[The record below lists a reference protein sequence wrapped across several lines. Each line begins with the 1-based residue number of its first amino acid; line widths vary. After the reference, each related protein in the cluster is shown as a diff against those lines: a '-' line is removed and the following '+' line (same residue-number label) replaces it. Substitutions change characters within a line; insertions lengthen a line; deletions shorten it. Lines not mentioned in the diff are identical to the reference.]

1 MWQIMIEGESKMFK
15 KMLSLVVIAVLF
27 QLASTMSVSPNTL
40 DENKDGRRAEKVKA
54 GIAKLGVGEA
64 ARVKVKL
71 QDGTTLNGYVSEVGN
86 QNFIVVDTKTG
97 AAVTVAYPQ
106 VKQVKGSNLSTGARI
121 AIGVAI
127 IAAIITIVVLA
138 GKS

>member
-1 MWQIMIEGESKMFK
+1 VAKIILEGESKMFK
-15 KMLSLVVIAVLF
+15 KMLSLMVIGVLF
-27 QLASTMSVSPNTL
+27 QLASIMPVSANTL
-40 DENKDGRRAEKVKA
+40 GENKDARRAEKVKA

-64 ARVKVKL
+64 ARVKVQL
-71 QDGTTLNGYVSEVGN
+71 QDGTKLNGYVSEVGN
-86 QNFIVVDTKTG
+86 ESFIVVDTKTG

-106 VKQVKGSNLSTGARI
+106 VKQVKGNNLSSGARI

-127 IAAIITIVVLA
+127 IAAILTIVVLA